1 MTKNA
6 QVVFDH
12 FPDLTPT
19 QQSQFEQLGDLYKEW
34 NAKINVISRK
44 DIEALYT
51 RHVLHSLAIAKY
63 LQFPENSRV
72 LDIGTGGGFPGIP
85 LAILFPDCSFYLADS
100 IGKKI
105 MVVKEI
111 AAALD
116 LQNVQVEHIRVEK
129 IKKKFD
135 YVVSRAVARTQVLYN
150 WTHRMI
156 QPNDHPTLASGY
168 LLLKGGDLD
177 EELNEFGR
185 SHSLTNLSEYFNDA
199 FFETKKLVYIPV

>member
-1 MTKNA
+1 MTQNA

-12 FPDLTPT
+12 FPELNDT
-19 QQSQFEQLGDLYKEW
+19 QKDQIVQLESLYKDW

-44 DIEALYT
+44 DIEELYI

-63 LQFPENSRV
+63 FSFPAGSKV
-72 LDIGTGGGFPGIP
+72 LDIGTGGGFPGVP
-85 LAILFPDCSFYLADS
+85 LAILFPECSFYLADS

-105 MVVKEI
+105 KVVNEV
-111 AAALD
+111 ASALG
-116 LQNVQVEHIRVEK
+116 LANVEAEHVRVEK
-129 IKKKFD
+129 IKRKFD

-150 WTHRMI
+150 WTHRLI
-156 QPNDHPTLASGY
+156 KPNDHPTLASGY

-177 EELNEFGR
+177 EELKEFGR
-185 SHSLTNLSEYFNDA
+185 SHSLTNLSEYFNEE